1 MIFSL
6 FERSIAYRYLRS
18 ARQEGFVSV
27 IAGFSFVGIALGV
40 ATLIIVM
47 SVMNGF
53 RQELFDRIT
62 GMRGHLLVQG
72 IDKPITNYQQATQMI
87 SKIPGVQSAYPLIDR
102 QAIVMFHSQARGM
115 SVQALTQADLERKTL
130 VSKNIKY
137 GMLAGFEGDKVL
149 VGIRLA
155 EQLHLKVGDRLLVM
169 VPEGTTTAFG
179 TLPKQK
185 SFQVH
190 GIFEVGM
197 NDYDKNIMFMPLA
210 TAQNLFKLADQVSH
224 IEIFISHPE
233 TAPYLAQSLNQAL
246 DQTWPGLLQAVDW
259 QHSDAQIFHAVQ
271 VERNVMFLILT
282 LIIVIA
288 AFNIISSLIMLVKDK
303 TRDIA
308 ILRTMG
314 ASRGSL
320 MRIFLLTGSTIGAV
334 GTLVGVLLGLGFA
347 LNIEKIRQVLQSLI
361 GTELFSAEIY
371 FLSQLPAKVN
381 PTEVVYIVL
390 MALVLSFLATV
401 YPAWRAARLD
411 PVEGLRV

>member
-1 MIFSL
+1 L
-6 FERSIAYRYLRS
+6 FEKLIAYRYLRS
-18 ARQEGFVSV
+18 PRQEGFISV
-27 IAGFSFVGIALGV
+27 IAGFSLIGIALGV

-53 RQELFDRIT
+53 REELFNRIA

-72 IDKPITNYQQATQMI
+72 VDKPIKNYEQVVYILRQ
-87 SKIPGVQSAYPLIDR
+87 IPGIQASYSIIER
-102 QAIVMFHSQARGM
+102 QAILLHKSQARGIM
-115 SVQALTQADLERKTL
+115 VQGLTEADLQQKTL
-130 VSKNIKY
+130 VSHNVKY
-137 GMLAGFEGDKVL
+137 GVLKDFEGDNVFIG
-149 VGIRLA
+149 VRLA
-155 EQLHLKVGDRLLVM
+155 EQLHLKVGDRLLMM
-169 VPEGTTTAFG
+169 VPEGTSTAFG

-185 SFQVH
+185 SLRVQ

-197 NDYDKNIMFMPLA
+197 HDYDKNIIFIPLT
-210 TAQNLFKLADQVSH
+210 TAQQLFKLEKQVSQV
-224 IEIFISHPE
+224 EIFITHPE
-233 TAPYLAQSLNQAL
+233 IAPYLAQTINQVLDKNWPAQLN
-246 DQTWPGLLQAVDW
+246 AVDW

-271 VERNVMFLILT
+271 VERNVMFIILT

-320 MRIFLLTGSTIGAV
+320 LSIFLLTGSTIGVV
-334 GTLVGVLLGLGFA
+334 GTLAGVTLGLSFS
-347 LNIEKIRQVLQSLI
+347 LNIENIRQFLQSLI

-381 PTEVVYIVL
+381 FTEVALIIG
-390 MALVLSFLATV
+390 MALLLSFLATI

-411 PVEGLRV
+411 PVEALRV